1 MLPPV
6 RETFVTNA
14 SPQKIDGSPLK
25 IVSNAPV
32 VAGKFCENV
41 MPVTYRLPA
50 ESRPMSVACSDSDPP
65 RNVLNGSAEP
75 AAFSWEMNA
84 SAEPPLNVGSDA
96 SADTG

>member
-32 VAGKFCENV
+32 VAGKSCENV
-41 MPVTYRLPA
+41 MPVT
-50 ESRPMSVACSDSDPP
+50 
-65 RNVLNGSAEP
+65 
-75 AAFSWEMNA
+75 
-84 SAEPPLNVGSDA
+84 
-96 SADTG
+96 